1 MAEDSTLIGYIVQG
15 ESLIGELSSEAEEL
29 MGELCTTEQE
39 LIGELNYGPGSVVI
53 PEYLGPYT
61 AIPTAEIQSFE
72 TKNKKM
78 LDNFTVDATP
88 ISDVR
93 TSDTDGYTITVL

>member
-1 MAEDSTLIGYIVQG
+1 MAEDNTLIGYISQE
-15 ESLIGELSSEAEEL
+15 ESLIGELSVPEEII
-29 MGELCTTEQE
+29 GEFGITETG
-39 LIGELNYGPGSVVI
+39 LIGELHYGPGSIKI
-53 PEYLGPYT
+53 PEYLGSYT
-61 AIPTAEIQSFE
+61 AIPTADVQLFE